1 MEQTMSFVGLN
12 LNLNNVHVFKS
23 QIHKR
28 HYCF

>member
-23 QIHKR
+23 QIH
-28 HYCF
+28 